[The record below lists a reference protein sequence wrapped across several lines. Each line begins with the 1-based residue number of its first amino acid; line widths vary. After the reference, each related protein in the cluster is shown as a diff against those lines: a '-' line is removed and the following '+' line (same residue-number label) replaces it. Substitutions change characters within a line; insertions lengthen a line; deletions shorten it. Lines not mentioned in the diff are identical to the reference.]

1 MNWTIFFAIII
12 LLFIFWKPILWL
24 LRKIMFLL
32 GFIFG
37 FFKRLIDLKN
47 KKLNKGIKGDNIHD
61 DISNK

>member
-12 LLFIFWKPILWL
+12 LLFIFFKPILWL

-32 GFIFG
+32 GCIFG
-37 FFKRLIDLKN
+37 FCKGLLDLKN
-47 KKLNKGIKGDNIHD
+47 KKLNKKRKVGDIHD

>member
-24 LRKIMFLL
+24 LRTIMFLL

-37 FFKRLIDLKN
+37 SFKGLIDLKN
-47 KKLNKGIKGDNIHD
+47 KKLNKGRKGDNIHD
-61 DISNK
+61 DIINK